1 MVDGQALTFEVFG
14 LLQDVFTM
22 VDRETGTLWTHLDGK
37 AIQGPLEGKRLTLIA
52 VPHMTWGDWR
62 AFHPDT
68 TVLSPDTPF
77 QDRYRPVQ
85 IGVFS
90 RQEDL
95 FGDDRLASNAL
106 VVGVEVDD
114 LFKGY
119 SVEALPEVGGVVN
132 DTLASQPIVVLY
144 DDVARTGLAFS
155 RAVDGQLLEFY
166 NAVSQGFEL
175 RDRQTQSLWDRE
187 GRSISG
193 PLVARPWSS
202 YRPSSPSGTA
212 GQPTTLS
219 RSSFKGRGS

>member
-1 MVDGQALTFEVFG
+1 MVDGQTLTFEVFG

-62 AFHPDT
+62 ASHPDT

-106 VVGVEVDD
+106 VVGVEVDN

-119 SVEALPEVGGVVN
+119 SVEALTEAGGVVN
-132 DTLASQPIVVLY
+132 DTLASQPIVVFY
-144 DDVARTGLAFS
+144 DDDARTGLAFS
-155 RAVDGQLLEFY
+155 RTSDGQLLEFY
-166 NAVSQGFEL
+166 NAASQGFEL

-187 GRSISG
+187 GNAISG
-193 PLVARPWSS
+193 PL
-202 YRPSSPSGTA
+202 A
-212 GQPTTLS
+212 GTTLEFVP
-219 RSSFKGRGS
+219 SFISEWYGWSAYHPESELFQG

>member
-22 VDRETGTLWTHLDGK
+22 VDRETRTLWTHLDGK

-62 AFHPDT
+62 ASHPDT

-119 SVEALPEVGGVVN
+119 SVEALTEVGGVVN

-166 NAVSQGFEL
+166 NAASQGFEL
-175 RDRQTQSLWDRE
+175 RDRQPQSLWDSE

-193 PLVARPWSS
+193 PLV
-202 YRPSSPSGTA
+202 G
-212 GQPTTLS
+212 TTLEFVP
-219 RSSFKGRGS
+219 SFISEWYGWSAYHPESELFQG

>member
-1 MVDGQALTFEVFG
+1 MGRLASFSSRHHNAFAGHALP
-14 LLQDVFTM
+14 
-22 VDRETGTLWTHLDGK
+22 
-37 AIQGPLEGKRLTLIA
+37 GPL
-52 VPHMTWGDWR
+52 PSR
-62 AFHPDT
+62 A
-68 TVLSPDTPF
+68 
-77 QDRYRPVQ
+77 DRR
-85 IGVFS
+85 IR

-119 SVEALPEVGGVVN
+119 SVEALTEVGGVVN

-166 NAVSQGFEL
+166 NAASQGFEL

-193 PLVARPWSS
+193 PLV
-202 YRPSSPSGTA
+202 G
-212 GQPTTLS
+212 TTLEFVP
-219 RSSFKGRGS
+219 SFISEWYGWSAYHPESELFQG

>member
-1 MVDGQALTFEVFG
+1 
-14 LLQDVFTM
+14 M

-119 SVEALPEVGGVVN
+119 SVEALTEVGGVVN

-166 NAVSQGFEL
+166 NAASQGFEL

-193 PLVARPWSS
+193 PLV
-202 YRPSSPSGTA
+202 G
-212 GQPTTLS
+212 TTLEFVP
-219 RSSFKGRGS
+219 SFISE

>member
-62 AFHPDT
+62 ASHPDT

-119 SVEALPEVGGVVN
+119 SVEALTEVGGVVN

-166 NAVSQGFEL
+166 NAASQGFEL

-193 PLVARPWSS
+193 PLV
-202 YRPSSPSGTA
+202 G
-212 GQPTTLS
+212 TTLEFVP
-219 RSSFKGRGS
+219 SFISEWYGWSAYHPESELFQG

>member
-132 DTLASQPIVVLY
+132 GTLASQPIVVLH

-166 NAVSQGFEL
+166 NAASQGFEL

-193 PLVARPWSS
+193 PLV
-202 YRPSSPSGTA
+202 G
-212 GQPTTLS
+212 TTLEFVP
-219 RSSFKGRGS
+219 SFISERYGWSAYHPESELFQG